1 MVFRKQK
8 FYTQY
13 LMVCGNNVGKVKLC
27 FKHTVVWSCVKPLY
41 VGDQAAHIHRAFKPF
56 SQICI
61 YLVLGRHQ
69 WKKNVFFRAL
79 SK

>member
-27 FKHTVVWSCVKPLY
+27 FKHTVVWSCLKPLY

-61 YLVLGRHQ
+61 YGYIE
-69 WKKNVFFRAL
+69 KKEN
-79 SK
+79 